1 MIQLKGT
8 LLWEENI
15 MNKILVVEDDEAI
28 ANLLYMNLKKAGY
41 YCKVANDGKTAA
53 DMLEEE
59 KFDLGIF
66 DIMIPELDGYE
77 LQEYAAALSVPVIF
91 LTAKGTTM
99 DKVKG
104 LKAGAEDYIT
114 KPFEILELLARIEN
128 VFRRYHKIKTHY
140 SIKDL
145 EIDVASREVKKNGK
159 IIELTCKEFDLLLL
173 FIKNPNIALYRSL
186 IYEEVWAPCMEVVG
200 DISAPVAANS
210 TRFHS
215 PSCIHFIM
223 CPASTLAEQPQPE
236 PPAWVS

>member
-186 IYEEVWAPCMEVVG
+186 IYEEVWDREYMG
-200 DISAPVAANS
+200 DSRTVDLHVQRLRKKTGLVTEI
-210 TRFHS
+210 
-215 PSCIHFIM
+215 
-223 CPASTLAEQPQPE
+223 ASVYKIGYRLTL
-236 PPAWVS
+236 S